1 MSVNLLMQSL
11 KGTIMTKRNLFD
23 GLRRG
28 GLEPRINPPDV
39 YDEYDEEDEEN
50 EDDYDAHS
58 EEMERRFESQ
68 RDDELTG

>member
-1 MSVNLLMQSL
+1 MQSL
-11 KGTIMTKRNLFD
+11 KGTIMTKRNMFD

-28 GLEPRINPPDV
+28 SLEPRINPPDV

-50 EDDYDAHS
+50 EDDAY
-58 EEMERRFESQ
+58 ENEMELRFESQ